1 MLDIANTVL
10 VIIDVQERLARV
22 IHDKDQLLI
31 NLQKLISGAQV
42 LDIPI
47 ILTEQYPQGLG
58 QTIPEVAHLLPKTNP
73 IAKVSFSCCG
83 EQRFLREIEAL
94 NRQQVLI
101 AGIES
106 HVCVYQ
112 TVIDLLERGYEVQVI
127 IDSVSSRTV
136 ENREIG
142 LEKMKSAGASPTST
156 EMALFELLKIA
167 QGDKFKQISRIVK

>member
-10 VIIDVQERLARV
+10 VIVDVQERLARV
-22 IHDKDQLLI
+22 IHDRDQLLI

-58 QTIPEVAHLLPKTNP
+58 QTVPEVAHLLPETKP
-73 IAKVSFSCCG
+73 ITKLSFSCCG
-83 EQRFLREIEAL
+83 EQRFLGEVETL
-94 NRQQVLI
+94 NRPQVLV

-112 TVIDLLERGYEVQVI
+112 TVIDLLERGYEVQVVV
-127 IDSVSSRTV
+127 DSVSSRTV
-136 ENREIG
+136 KNREISM
-142 LEKMKSAGASPTST
+142 EKMKSAGASLTST
-156 EMALFELLKIA
+156 EMALFELLKVA
-167 QGDKFKQISRIVK
+167 EGDKFKKISKIVK